1 MGSIN
6 NLIIGLI
13 KAAPISLTW
22 INVKS
27 ITDIHRSLS
36 WLSSSHYCC
45 HRCYFDRTSA
55 ITPIFIVPAN
65 TASPSPD
72 SDWVHLED
80 NAARKNTSITTNKA
94 GGGAYLR
101 HLRLDSTGF
110 ERGHSLLGCC
120 RAVKVHKAVAW
131 AHRQH
136 RREDKIGGKKRV
148 SVNILNITKAK
159 NSQR

>member
-94 GGGAYLR
+94 GGGGLPSPSAPGLHWLWAR
-101 HLRLDSTGF
+101 PQPSGLLQGCQSPQSRSLSTQTTQ
-110 ERGHSLLGCC
+110 E
-120 RAVKVHKAVAW
+120 
-131 AHRQH
+131 
-136 RREDKIGGKKRV
+136 RRENRGEKKSIG
-148 SVNILNITKAK
+148 
-159 NSQR
+159 